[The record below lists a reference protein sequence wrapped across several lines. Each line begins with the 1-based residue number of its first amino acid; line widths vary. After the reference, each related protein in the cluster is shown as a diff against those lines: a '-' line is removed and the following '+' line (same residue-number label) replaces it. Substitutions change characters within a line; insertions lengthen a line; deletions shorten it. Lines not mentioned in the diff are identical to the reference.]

1 MPPGIP
7 TTDQKCRIIRKL
19 ENDCTVRT
27 IATDIAIEAEKDK
40 KEVTLPP
47 EYQKYASVF
56 SKEEA
61 QRFPPLRA

>member
-1 MPPGIP
+1 M
-7 TTDQKCRIIRKL
+7 REL

-56 SKEEA
+56 GEEEA
-61 QRFPPLRA
+61 QRFPPSRVTFRQTSA